1 MLSIDGVHLENDL
14 GLHLLAGSDETMMP
28 ETRQDTLTIPD
39 RHGAIVFDSY
49 LEPRRLFPQ
58 ILIPSQATL
67 NDVQG
72 IVRKVSSLLVDEYG
86 NPKDVKLIYD
96 YEPDKYY
103 IARLTGYISVD
114 RIAKAGIFLIP
125 MYAYDPYAYAG
136 MTAYDPTNSQVYNT
150 GLQFDSGL
158 MYPNGTSFLWAYNKH
173 YSGVYNYSYY
183 ITPLRVVIEGEVI
196 NPKITNQIT
205 GKTMSIGIQLKAGE
219 KLYIDGQNLTVI
231 HEVNGIRSNSITNL
245 QGDFIGLISGDN
257 PLLFEGG
264 LPNATVTFNWEHKF
278 L

>member
-58 ILIPSQATL
+58 VLIPSQATL

-86 NPKDVKLIYD
+86 KPKDVKVIYD

-125 MYAYDPYAYAG
+125 LYAYDPMAKFMVEAHEI
-136 MTAYDPTNSQVYNT
+136 DWNSDVPIDADVWIDT
-150 GLQFDSGL
+150 GLGVHTITSPQTIDMVISGNNAL
-158 MYPNGTSFLWAYNKH
+158 RFSGIIEGSGTNVTVSANGKTFSLGTFTNAKWEIKGEDFSVFKN
-173 YSGVYNYSYY
+173 GVYTLPDTNF
-183 ITPLRVVIEGEVI
+183 IELMPGNNLVTVSG
-196 NPKITNQIT
+196 TN
-205 GKTMSIGIQLKAGE
+205 L
-219 KLYIDGQNLTVI
+219 NLTLTEKNRYQYV
-231 HEVNGIRSNSITNL
+231 
-245 QGDFIGLISGDN
+245 
-257 PLLFEGG
+257 
-264 LPNATVTFNWEHKF
+264 
-278 L
+278 